1 MKYHIVRGHK
11 FTCEKCN
18 ATVVDEFHLEFHKEK
33 YHESRLNPPAA
44 TVGDKCED
52 EVDSKASVGKEH
64 TKDSALFDEPMLFM
78 GSNEEIFPISVLRR
92 STNI

>member
-44 TVGDKCED
+44 AVGDKCD
-52 EVDSKASVGKEH
+52 EVDSKPSLGKEQ
-64 TKDSALFDEPMLFM
+64 TRNSALFDEPML
-78 GSNEEIFPISVLRR
+78 
-92 STNI
+92 TN